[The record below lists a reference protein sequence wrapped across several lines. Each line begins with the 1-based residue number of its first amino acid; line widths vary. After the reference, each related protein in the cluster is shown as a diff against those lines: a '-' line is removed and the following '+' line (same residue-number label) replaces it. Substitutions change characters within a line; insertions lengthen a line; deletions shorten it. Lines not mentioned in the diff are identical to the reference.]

1 MASGQAGGQDTRT
14 RVLEAAGQLFRRQG
28 YTGTGL
34 KQIAAESRAP
44 FGSIYHFFPGGKEQ
58 LADDVIRVSGP
69 EYGQLVLSLLN
80 GVPDPLEALDSAFR
94 MAAERLA
101 ATDYADACPIATIA
115 LEVASTN
122 ETLRTATADVFAG
135 WIAGATAWFGR
146 FVPDEERAKTLA
158 YAMISMLE
166 GAFVLARAARSGEP
180 LLAAGRSIADLARA
194 AMNEG

>member
-1 MASGQAGGQDTRT
+1 MASGQAGAQDTRA
-14 RVLEAAGQLFRRQG
+14 RVLEAAGQLFRRKG

-34 KQIAAESRAP
+34 KQIAAESHAP

-69 EYGQLVLSLLN
+69 EYGQLVMSLLDS
-80 GVPDPLEALDSAFR
+80 VPDPIEALGFAFR
-94 MAAERLA
+94 MAAEQLA
-101 ATDYADACPIATIA
+101 ATDYEDACPIATIA

-122 ETLRTATADVFAG
+122 EKLRIATSDVFDA
-135 WIAGATAWFGR
+135 WITGATAWFGR
-146 FVPDEERAKTLA
+146 FVPDQERAKTLA

-194 AMNEG
+194 AMDAD